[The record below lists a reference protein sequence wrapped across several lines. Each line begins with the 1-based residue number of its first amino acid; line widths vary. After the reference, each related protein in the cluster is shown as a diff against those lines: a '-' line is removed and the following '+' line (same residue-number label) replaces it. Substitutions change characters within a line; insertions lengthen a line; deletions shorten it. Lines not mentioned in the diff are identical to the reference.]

1 MSVRDS
7 DASTRVRP
15 GFSVL
20 VVASLALTS
29 ACTSPVGGH
38 PAVGGVVQGTVA
50 ATFLTLDEVSALV
63 GAPLASADSVSE
75 PPAALTSDPPTC
87 AAAVGPAT
95 EAVYARGWQ
104 RFGATSYQDST
115 AEHVVTQ
122 VLGVYPD
129 QDTTQ
134 AAFRTLTDGLSQC
147 PEAVRTNQDHSS
159 AKWTYAVEGT
169 AADSVAWTATE
180 DAGDGWA
187 CFREARQK
195 ETALLEVS
203 VCQAGNGK
211 QAAQTIMERFAA
223 KVNP

>member
-1 MSVRDS
+1 M
-7 DASTRVRP
+7 
-15 GFSVL
+15 
-20 VVASLALTS
+20 VVASVALAS
-29 ACTSPVGGH
+29 ACSSPVSGH
-38 PAVGGVVQGTVA
+38 PAVGAVAPGTVA

-63 GAPLASADSVSE
+63 GTPLMSADSVSE
-75 PPAALTSDPPTC
+75 PPSPLTSDPPAC
-87 AAAVGPAT
+87 AVAVGPAT

-129 QDTTQ
+129 QDTAH
-134 AAFRTLTDGLSQC
+134 AAFGTLTSGLAQC
-147 PEAVRTNQDHSS
+147 PEAVRTNSDHSS
-159 AKWTYAVEGT
+159 AKWTYAVEAT
-169 AADSVAWTATE
+169 ADDLVVWTASE
-180 DAGDGWA
+180 DDGDGWA

-203 VCQAGNGK
+203 VCEAGNGK